1 MNNKPKHFA
10 LCISMTLITFNLY
23 TTQENNMH
31 AWYQNKRVLVTGG
44 CGFIGSHIV
53 EKLLNLGAHVTVLD
67 DLSTGSRANIA
78 SVADKIT
85 LIEGTITDKSTCV
98 RALQD
103 IDIVFHLAAYTS
115 VPGSVADPVI
125 CHVIN
130 IDGTFNLL
138 EAMRL
143 TGCKRIVFS
152 SSSAVYGATDK
163 PCSEETP
170 CNPQSPYGFSKY
182 MGELMLRQYALNYGI
197 DGVSLRYFNV
207 YGERQNPHAQ
217 YAAVVAK
224 FKDTMAKDEPV
235 TIFGDGLQTRDY
247 IPVEHVAYANVLLG
261 SLVNER
267 LRGQVFNIA
276 TGTSINLLQL
286 FEQLKLLYPGYVHE
300 PLFAPARAGDVMHT
314 TAICD
319 KFKQLCAAACE
330 A

>member
-1 MNNKPKHFA
+1 MNNKHNRITLF
-10 LCISMTLITFNLY
+10 CIGATMITLNLY
-23 TTQENNMH
+23 SAQEDNMR
-31 AWYQNKRVLVTGG
+31 AWYCNKRALVTGG

-53 EKLLNLGAHVTVLD
+53 EKLVKLGAQVTILD
-67 DLSTGSRANIA
+67 DLSTGSYSNIA
-78 SVADKIT
+78 AVADKVT
-85 LIEGTITDKSTCV
+85 FIEGTITDKATCI

-103 IDIVFHLAAYTS
+103 VDVVFHLAAYTS

-138 EAMRL
+138 EAMRV
-143 TGCKRIVFS
+143 TGCKRLVFS
-152 SSSAVYGATDK
+152 SSSSVYGATEK

-170 CNPQSPYGFSKY
+170 CNPISPYGFSKY

-197 DGVSLRYFNV
+197 DAVSLRYFNV

-224 FKDTMAKDEPV
+224 FKDAMGKDEPV
-235 TIFGDGLQTRDY
+235 TIFGNGLQTRDY
-247 IPVEHVAYANVLLG
+247 IPVEQVAYANVLVGYLA
-261 SLVNER
+261 SEE

-286 FEQLKLLYPGYVHE
+286 FDQLKLLYPGYAHE
-300 PLFAPARAGDVMHT
+300 PRFAPARAGDVMHT
-314 TAICD
+314 TAVCD
-319 KFKQLCAAACE
+319 KFKQLCA
-330 A
+330 

>member
-1 MNNKPKHFA
+1 MNNKHKHPA
-10 LCISMTLITFNLY
+10 LLCIGIALITFNLY
-23 TTQENNMH
+23 TTQENSMH
-31 AWYQNKRVLVTGG
+31 TWYQNKRALVTGG

-53 EKLLNLGAHVTVLD
+53 EKLLTLGAQVTILD
-67 DLSTGSRANIA
+67 DLSTGSRTNIA
-78 SVADKIT
+78 AVADRVT
-85 LIEGTITDKSTCV
+85 LIEGTITDKAPCI

-103 IDIVFHLAAYTS
+103 IDVVFHLAAYTS
-115 VPGSVADPVI
+115 VPGSVAAPEL

-138 EAMRL
+138 EAMRI

-152 SSSAVYGATDK
+152 SSSAVYGATEE

-170 CNPQSPYGFSKY
+170 CKPISPYGFSKY

-197 DGVSLRYFNV
+197 DAVSLRYFNV

-224 FKDTMAKDEPV
+224 FKDAMNKDEPI
-235 TIFGDGLQTRDY
+235 TIFGNGLQTRDY
-247 IPVEHVAYANVLLG
+247 IPVEQVAYANVLLG
-261 SLVNER
+261 SLVDEQ

-276 TGTSINLLQL
+276 TGRSINLLEL
-286 FEQLKLLYPGYVHE
+286 FDQLKVTYPAYAYE
-300 PLFAPARAGDVMHT
+300 PQFAPARPGDVMHT

-319 KFKQLCAAACE
+319 KFKQLYAGA
-330 A
+330 